1 MCQTLCVLD
10 DRDTA
15 PGPQGIP
22 RDCGTEWSVSFC
34 YQFRGRF
41 QSLRVSLTA
50 SWECLT
56 TSWAEKLGVSWVV
69 VGKERK
75 QVGKEGQGDQRL
87 VQWIRK
93 EVRRVWK

>member
-1 MCQTLCVLD
+1 M
-10 DRDTA
+10 
-15 PGPQGIP
+15 
-22 RDCGTEWSVSFC
+22 
-34 YQFRGRF
+34 
-41 QSLRVSLTA
+41 SLTA